1 MRVRHCTCGCSLTAA
16 VPQLEH
22 LRHDRQVQSAVV
34 EATFLLLVGVVV
46 EGGRQTVW
54 YIVPH
59 SMQTRLNRGTVI
71 GSWYSTIQCTVI
83 DSVADPDPGSGA
95 FRDPGWVKNQD
106 PYPG

>member
-34 EATFLLLVGVVV
+34 EASFLLVGVVV
-46 EGGRQTVW
+46 EGGRQAVW

-59 SMQTRLNRGTVI
+59 STQTRLNRGTVI
-71 GSWYSTIQCTVI
+71 GSWYSTIVLQCTVI

-95 FRDPGWVKNQD
+95 FRDPG
-106 PYPG
+106 